1 MANSQCIWAKTS
13 WECVQ
18 TQEQRQTWEKY
29 RNARQK
35 QGSVE
40 SICTITLLAQVVCTL
55 PGCLCVPAK
64 SIHPSLLQRAKP
76 AHRDRRQQHTRR
88 EVMPRGESGE
98 TGENYTS
105 YAKRRR
111 ESYLLCLSNSS
122 FPTFSCGGNGAF
134 RALASAT
141 AFLDLA
147 VKFSC
152 VSLETK
158 GKKGRNYREGLPV
171 VGAALWVNVCGGRAD
186 TRRPEVL
193 VARSHIRVQ

>member
-13 WECVQ
+13 WECVP

-35 QGSVE
+35 QGSVK

-76 AHRDRRQQHTRR
+76 AHRDRRQQHTPR
-88 EVMPRGESGE
+88 EVMPRGKSGE
-98 TGENYTS
+98 TGENHTS
-105 YAKRRR
+105 YAKTRR

-122 FPTFSCGGNGAF
+122 FFN
-134 RALASAT
+134 
-141 AFLDLA
+141 
-147 VKFSC
+147 
-152 VSLETK
+152 
-158 GKKGRNYREGLPV
+158 
-171 VGAALWVNVCGGRAD
+171 
-186 TRRPEVL
+186 VL
-193 VARSHIRVQ
+193 VRWKWCVQGLGFSNGLFRPRSQIFLRLFEDEEKKRGIIIGRVCQWLELPCVWMFVEGELIHGDLKCSCSHIRVH